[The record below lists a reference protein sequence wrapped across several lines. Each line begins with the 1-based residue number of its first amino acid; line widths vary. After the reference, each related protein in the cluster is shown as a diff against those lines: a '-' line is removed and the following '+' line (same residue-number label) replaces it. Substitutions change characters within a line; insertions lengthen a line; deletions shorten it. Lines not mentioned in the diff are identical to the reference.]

1 MLMDD
6 PIFEPGSQDSV
17 LKNIPGITS
26 ERHIEIA
33 ETVALKNAADELLG
47 IYDAGH
53 RFTADDICF
62 MHKVW
67 LSGIYEWA
75 GNYRR
80 RDMEQNGIS
89 FAPPKRIEPLMKAFE
104 AGPLQRHTPCN
115 FKSADRVV
123 KALSEVC
130 MELYLIHPFIRG
142 NSRLARLLA
151 TLMAAQAGLP
161 LLDFSD
167 FSAKPERY
175 RNAMESGLQ
184 DDLKPMEELFGLSVR
199 RSMKSGSVIG

>member
-1 MLMDD
+1 MSKPN

-17 LKNIPGITS
+17 LKNILGITS
-26 ERHIEIA
+26 RSLIEIA
-33 ETVALKNAADELLG
+33 ETVALKNAAEELLG

-67 LSGIYEWA
+67 LGRIYEWA
-75 GNYRR
+75 GEYRT
-80 RDMEQNGIS
+80 RDMEKSGFS
-89 FAPPKRIEPLMKAFE
+89 FAPPKRIEPLMKALE
-104 AGPLQRHTPCN
+104 TGPLQRHTPCN

-130 MELYLIHPFIRG
+130 IELYLIHPFIRG
-142 NSRLARLLA
+142 NSRLARLLV

-167 FSAKPERY
+167 FSGKPERY
-175 RNAMESGLQ
+175 RNALESGLQ
-184 DDLKPMEELFGLSVR
+184 DDLEPMEELFGLIIR
-199 RSMKSGSVIG
+199 RSMKAGSVIG